1 MPSKNKEKN
10 TNETNEEVKEEVNEV
25 CEETKEEVKEEI
37 KEEKKEP
44 SEIEKLQ
51 NEIKELKDSQLR
63 TMADYENYKRR
74 TRQEKESTYEYAV
87 CETVK
92 NIIPVLDTLELSLKN
107 QQGDVESFRQ
117 GIELIVKNF
126 HDTLAKIGV
135 TAIEAEGKAFDPEL
149 HNAVMS
155 ADEGE
160 GESGTIIEE
169 FQKGYK
175 LKERI
180 IRHSMVKVKS

>member
-1 MPSKNKEKN
+1 MPSKNKAKSV
-10 TNETNEEVKEEVNEV
+10 NETNEEIKQETTEVET
-25 CEETKEEVKEEI
+25 ETKEEVKEEI
-37 KEEKKEP
+37 KEP

-51 NEIKELKDSQLR
+51 NEVKELKDSQLR

-87 CETVK
+87 AETVK

-107 QQGDVESFRQ
+107 QQGDVESFKQ

-126 HDTLAKIGV
+126 HDTLSKIGV
-135 TAIEAEGKAFDPEL
+135 TVIEAEGKMFDPEL

-160 GESGTIIEE
+160 GESGTVIEE

-175 LKERI
+175 LKERV